1 LVFLR
6 HLKTHS
12 GEKPYV
18 CEQCG
23 KAFSVPVTSNDM
35 YEFTLYRRPL
45 RVSSAEKPLSHP
57 VISENMREFTVE
69 QDVMHVNN
77 VAKPS
82 ICLVNFKYI

>member
-1 LVFLR
+1 
-6 HLKTHS
+6 
-12 GEKPYV
+12 
-18 CEQCG
+18 
-23 KAFSVPVTSNDM
+23 M